1 MITANTFPNRNR
13 KLHGVGLS
21 AQILTRRV
29 SEVRSCTS
37 LTRRVVIASMNLRN
51 SPNDRA
57 LRQPM
62 QFHIALRACFAIFI
76 CLLNCASSL
85 GQADAL
91 NQQSSRRVQQ
101 RINTVVIESFTSMHD
116 GWSSDEVILQSELNE
131 SFIRRCNESI
141 EKIDFGQQ
149 PSPSTKDLNWTLMN
163 LRKAGKLKTETTKR
177 KKVDLTSVR
186 HVAEIATRSLVDK
199 HQCSIDRIM
208 CDADLR
214 KSFDETAQAIDES
227 VDSYAVRK
235 AAFQLRKARRL
246 RPELISRIADW
257 GRTIKSFTID
267 EILKDPTVLNEHP
280 GIYIFSD
287 SSGYLYIG
295 QTENL
300 RERLQKHLDESHNL
314 SLAKYL
320 KTESRDSILIEVHD
334 FDPESQA
341 SKTMVRRAYE
351 SELIASR
358 KPRFNVQP

>member
-1 MITANTFPNRNR
+1 
-13 KLHGVGLS
+13 
-21 AQILTRRV
+21 
-29 SEVRSCTS
+29 
-37 LTRRVVIASMNLRN
+37 
-51 SPNDRA
+51 
-57 LRQPM
+57 
-62 QFHIALRACFAIFI
+62 
-76 CLLNCASSL
+76 
-85 GQADAL
+85 
-91 NQQSSRRVQQ
+91 
-101 RINTVVIESFTSMHD
+101 
-116 GWSSDEVILQSELNE
+116 
-131 SFIRRCNESI
+131 
-141 EKIDFGQQ
+141 
-149 PSPSTKDLNWTLMN
+149 MN
-163 LRKAGKLKTETTKR
+163 LRKAGKLKAETTKR